1 MRKTISNMYFT
12 TTAILLVAGIT
23 VMGFVQ
29 MYLAISYF
37 VNERKS
43 ALSGVVQVA
52 AKQVSLLQPDE
63 DLPQLS
69 EENWER
75 MQRALSIVSE
85 TSDSSLLLADDQGNV
100 ILAAGFDRALGAQIP
115 QTVLDQ
121 MAGGQNAMFVSGTLD
136 GVYDK
141 GQYIAGCALTDASG
155 QVRGYAFA
163 SSYASALN
171 GYVADMF
178 STFILSAG
186 LMLLISSLLSVV
198 FTTRLTLPLR
208 RIELLHCKDRD
219 TMLYAFSS
227 REIQLLPLDLTG
239 TGASGVSVSGDYTD
253 APTSVMQFL
262 GFNTRRAPFSDAALR
277 QAVSAAADRQA
288 LVDSCLLGHG
298 SAAQFPLS
306 PASEEY
312 PTELEAP
319 YSIAALQQLTQEEAG
334 SSGDAANAGNTSSD
348 NASAGMYAGV
358 SVTLLVNEENSF
370 KVSAAQEIAAALS
383 RCGLTVTVDS
393 VPWETYLQRLQDG
406 SFDLYYGECRLTADW
421 DILELVGTEG
431 SLNYG
436 GFSDEDTDILLA
448 ACRTASEGQR
458 SKALTALWQ
467 DLLEKMP
474 IAPLCFKSDSVLTTT
489 GLVEG
494 LTATE
499 TDPFFSL
506 EQWTVH
512 LDTPK
517 AAK

>member
-37 VNERKS
+37 VSERKS

-69 EENWER
+69 EEDRER

-115 QTVLDQ
+115 RTVLDQ

-141 GQYIAGCALTDASG
+141 GQYSAGCALTDASG

-208 RIELLHCKDRD
+208 RIAEAARKFGAGDFSTRVPVEGEDEVAQLAVTFNNMAANLEAID
-219 TMLYAFSS
+219 SS
-227 REIQLLPLDLTG
+227 RSNFMGNIAHELRTPMTSVKGFVDGMLDGTIPPELYNHYLGVVSQEVGRLTRLIQNMLDISKLEAG
-239 TGASGVSVSGDYTD
+239 EYQVNARSYDVWESITGAALAAEQRIESGKIQIQGLVPERTMVYADPDLVHPVVYNLLDNAIKFTPEEGIIRFGVTRSGGQVTVSIWNTGPGI
-253 APTSVMQFL
+253 APEALPFVFDRFFKEDRSRGL
-262 GFNTRRAPFSDAALR
+262 NTRGSG
-277 QAVSAAADRQA
+277 
-288 LVDSCLLGHG
+288 LGLH
-298 SAAQFPLS
+298 
-306 PASEEY
+306 
-312 PTELEAP
+312 
-319 YSIAALQQLTQEEAG
+319 ICK
-334 SSGDAANAGNTSSD
+334 
-348 NASAGMYAGV
+348 V
-358 SVTLLVNEENSF
+358 LVNLSGGKIWVESQEGEWCRFSF
-370 KVSAAQEIAAALS
+370 TLPAESAKKG
-383 RCGLTVTVDS
+383 C
-393 VPWETYLQRLQDG
+393 
-406 SFDLYYGECRLTADW
+406 
-421 DILELVGTEG
+421 
-431 SLNYG
+431 
-436 GFSDEDTDILLA
+436 
-448 ACRTASEGQR
+448 
-458 SKALTALWQ
+458 K
-467 DLLEKMP
+467 
-474 IAPLCFKSDSVLTTT
+474 
-489 GLVEG
+489 
-494 LTATE
+494 
-499 TDPFFSL
+499 
-506 EQWTVH
+506 
-512 LDTPK
+512 
-517 AAK
+517 